1 MTVSTTGYLLGLLDL
16 HTASKWF
23 WFSHHRGAV
32 LWNSVSYEAKVTF
45 LSLRNHINITIYN
58 IIYSNVDMTT

>member
-32 LWNSVSYEAKVTF
+32 LWNSLSYEAKTAQ
-45 LSLRNHINITIYN
+45 SIYFFKGL
-58 IIYSNVDMTT
+58 I